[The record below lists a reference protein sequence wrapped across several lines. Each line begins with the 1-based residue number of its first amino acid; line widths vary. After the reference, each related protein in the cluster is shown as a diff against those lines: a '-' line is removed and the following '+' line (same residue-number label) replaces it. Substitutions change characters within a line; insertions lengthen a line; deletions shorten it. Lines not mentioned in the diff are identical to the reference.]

1 MPRKAG
7 TGKGESDRFNIRVD
21 WDTGAFYRRK
31 ANEHGI
37 TPSEYLRQLLVQGVV
52 AETVQE
58 IEARLIGVLSKI
70 SAGSGG
76 GRGVE
81 IPDEVVLSILTSEEM
96 LAAIVEAR
104 DPQEL
109 YRAQDRAREKMK
121 RLKESKNGQ
130 T

>member
-1 MPRKAG
+1 MPRKTG

-37 TPSEYLRQLLVQGVV
+37 SPSEYLRQLLVQGVIT
-52 AETVQE
+52 ETVQE
-58 IEARLIGVLSKI
+58 IETRLMSVLAKVST
-70 SAGSGG
+70 GSGERG
-76 GRGVE
+76 GVE

-121 RLKESKNGQ
+121 RMREAKNG
-130 T
+130 

>member
-37 TPSEYLRQLLVQGVV
+37 SPSEYLRQLLVQGVIT
-52 AETVQE
+52 ETVQE
-58 IEARLIGVLSKI
+58 IETRLMGVLSRM

-76 GRGVE
+76 GGGVE

-121 RLKESKNGQ
+121 RMKGAKNG
-130 T
+130 